1 MSSPLS
7 KELRQK
13 YQIRSIPIR
22 KEDEVMVSLAMCV
35 CIDNREDSLVKE
47 CSTWSWS
54 QQVQNP
60 VIELIY

>member
-22 KEDEVMVSLAMCV
+22 KEDEVMVSLATCV
-35 CIDNREDSLVKE
+35 CIDNREDSLVRE
-47 CSTWSWS
+47 CLTWSLEPAGS
-54 QQVQNP
+54 KP
-60 VIELIY
+60 SY